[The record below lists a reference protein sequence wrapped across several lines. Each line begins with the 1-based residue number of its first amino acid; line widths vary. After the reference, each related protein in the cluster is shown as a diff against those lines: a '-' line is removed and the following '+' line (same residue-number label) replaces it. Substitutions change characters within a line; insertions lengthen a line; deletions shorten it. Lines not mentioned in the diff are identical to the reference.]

1 VAVKT
6 AYLSLG
12 SNVGARQ
19 ENLERALAALER
31 EHIHIVSRSSM
42 YETEPQD
49 FLQQPW
55 FFNMAVQCET
65 RCFPLQLLTVLH
77 RIERA
82 LGRVRG
88 AGTIRKGPRII
99 DIDILLFG
107 SMVMS
112 TPQLTIPHPRMLGR
126 RFVLEPLIEIAP
138 DLKHSETKQPLSKYL
153 SNVAGQKVRKLEL
166 EA

>member
-1 VAVKT
+1 VAAKT
-6 AYLSLG
+6 AFLSLG
-12 SNVGARQ
+12 SNLGLREQ
-19 ENLERALAALER
+19 NLNRALAALER
-31 EHIHIVSRSSM
+31 ERIHVISRSSI

-49 FLQQPW
+49 VLQQAW
-55 FFNMAVQCET
+55 FLNMAVACET
-65 RCFPLQLLTVLH
+65 TCFPLQLLTVLQ
-77 RIERA
+77 RIERE

-107 SMVMS
+107 TVVINM
-112 TPQLTIPHPRMLGR
+112 PQLTIPHPRMLER

-138 DLKHSETKQPLSKYL
+138 DLKHSETKQPLSRYL
-153 SNVAGQKVRKLEL
+153 GNVAGQKVRKFAA